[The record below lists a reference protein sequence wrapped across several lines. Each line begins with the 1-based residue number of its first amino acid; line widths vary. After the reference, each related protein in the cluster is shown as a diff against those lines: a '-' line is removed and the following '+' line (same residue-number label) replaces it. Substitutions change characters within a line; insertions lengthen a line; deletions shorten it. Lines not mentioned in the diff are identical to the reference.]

1 MPLTFPILVRGLL
14 EMHKNR
20 GDYGTCYFGVRR
32 GSRDFLFRSEG
43 TRGRML
49 ESRFNSVGGHDQ
61 TPRTADCQSGASL
74 WLAARRSRGYRA
86 GSLSQVFR
94 NLSTFRVDDGNLG
107 SWISRVG
114 RNLIVDRLRRKRP
127 LLNSFGSEELETLAL
142 SDDRGPNPESAAIMN
157 EASRMLRKSMRFLS
171 RELAEVLTLR
181 YLGEM
186 KYDEIAEV
194 LQVPSGTVK
203 SRLKRGRDKLASV
216 CRSGRH
222 VVTAVQHCKLERE
235 TASRR

>member
-1 MPLTFPILVRGLL
+1 MELVTSGYDVAAGTSFSDQKELVAGCLRADSTAWEAMIRHHGPRIASLVR
-14 EMHKNR
+14 R
-20 GDYGTCYFGVRR
+20 Y
-32 GSRDFLFRSEG
+32 
-43 TRGRML
+43 
-49 ESRFNSVGGHDQ
+49 
-61 TPRTADCQSGASL
+61 
-74 WLAARRSRGYRA
+74 
-86 GSLSQVFR
+86 GSLRGEVGDIEQEVFLKVFR

-222 VVTAVQHCKLERE
+222 VVIAVQHGKLERE